1 MERRHRMGTLPS
13 REVRRRRCHR
23 LSSSQ
28 EATGPA
34 ADCLAAWLSA
44 RCGLRWFRGS
54 GDAMGPHVM
63 RETHMSAAL
72 AGVGESRDRVTRTV
86 LCDVD

>member
-1 MERRHRMGTLPS
+1 
-13 REVRRRRCHR
+13 
-23 LSSSQ
+23 
-28 EATGPA
+28 
-34 ADCLAAWLSA
+34 
-44 RCGLRWFRGS
+44 
-54 GDAMGPHVM
+54 MGPHVM